1 MGKAKNRTSSE
12 VKGNILKTD
21 KTQLPSKTPTP
32 TVSQTAGGGPS
43 VSSYDIFLACIG
55 RANNIVKLHKA
66 AHGKKAKPEKYLA
79 DAHRA
84 AVVLAI
90 SALDAF
96 VRSLVVSK
104 VRQLLSD
111 STKALPDSLCALVK
125 RLLKEDGLFDA
136 ARQYDLLDRVEKA
149 LQGDFEKKSFQGTKV
164 ITEYLEMVGHKNVF
178 HSVAINAQLNEDK
191 LRDQLDEFT
200 KRRHIIAHNGDLDL
214 TENPPK
220 EKPITKTYATDCIKL
235 VTTIAK
241 TVNQMG

>member
-1 MGKAKNRTSSE
+1 MSGPKNRTVPE
-12 VKGNILKTD
+12 VKGQILKTD
-21 KTQLPSKTPTP
+21 DARLPSKTTTP
-32 TVSQTAGGGPS
+32 AGLVGTGGVPS
-43 VSSYDIFLACIG
+43 VSSYDIFLACIS

-66 AHGKKAKPEKYLA
+66 AHGKKAKPEKYLT

-96 VRSLVVSK
+96 IRSLVVTK

-111 STKALPDSLCALVK
+111 KRKTIPDSLCALVK
-125 RLLKEDGLFDA
+125 KLLKEDGLFDA
-136 ARQYDLLDRVEKA
+136 ARQYDLLERVEKA

-178 HSVAINAQLNEDK
+178 HSVAIKAQINEDK

-220 EKPITKTYATDCIKL
+220 EKAITKTYATDCIKL
-235 VTTIAK
+235 VSRIAK
-241 TVNQMG
+241 TINEMG